1 MKQKL
6 LKLKALLVV
15 LMMAVG
21 FGQAWADDEV
31 YKTALFG
38 STYNSGGVSSY
49 TASWYATNDGF
60 RVNLLNWNNNNNG
73 WSYVKAG
80 SKKTASV
87 ASITTNAAI
96 DEAVTKVVLTI
107 DAVTASKINSVTLYS
122 GDTSSDIST
131 EEGSFTVSAGAQ
143 TVTISTPSKDR
154 FYKIVADCA
163 SGSSNGLITVSKIEF
178 YKKVSVDPGKTE
190 TTTAFDG
197 ESSYDV
203 ELGEEFVGPTATVS
217 DGTSVIGG
225 ASVTYSS
232 SNTAVATVDA
242 TTGAVTLVGAGETTI
257 TASYEGDETYA
268 SSSAS
273 YELTVTKP
281 VPVFAS
287 LEELVADENV
297 ESGDIV
303 NVSFQNVEIKS
314 VYVSSAQKRQG
325 IYFNIQKGDND
336 IEIYYS
342 AEEVPETW
350 VAGGTVSGTMQ
361 CPWKDYKG
369 TWELAPEYNT
379 WSWDNLV
386 YVAPAGAKTTA
397 TIEFTAKSKLEV
409 GSADEFDVT
418 YNGDGVLEVNSTN
431 EDVATVAIEAGHVV
445 VTAIATGTTVIT
457 VSAPETDEYT
467 EASKQYTLTVSPAKQ
482 AFDRNVHKALVAEK
496 DGRYYA
502 AYNTISGSNTYF
514 TVKEVT
520 VYNNKVY
527 FQNDEDASDIAWN
540 ITIDDTDATK
550 ATVQNLYGDYLVL
563 GTKTAVSLSSNEN
576 ELYANEDGGFY
587 YASDGRGFAY
597 NPNAPRM
604 AGYNVGGGY
613 PAAKAMSFAGDED
626 APMRITSAGWATFYA
641 PFPVAIPEGV
651 TAYTGTMMDDWIQL
665 NELTEGCIP
674 AATGVVVAKAVEG
687 DAFVA
692 SLTPVD
698 FVPSVPV
705 SSCYT
710 GNTTGAIMNVSVG
723 DYLLQK
729 NFDDEK
735 KEDVVGWYK
744 VSGEGFT
751 LAPNRC
757 YLSKDDVPAPNQSRT
772 FFGFAPDDA
781 TGINS
786 IATEAKTKAD
796 GKYIV
801 KGQIVVVKAGKAYNM
816 NGTEV
821 K

>member
-1 MKQKL
+1 
-6 LKLKALLVV
+6 
-15 LMMAVG
+15 MMAVG
-21 FGQAWADDEV
+21 FGQAWADTGTITLTNIGAELVNSYNTTMATTTVEATEGGEYELNYFQGKKQGSAILIQKNQGAFISNSTPIPGEIISVEV
-31 YKTALFG
+31 HINSGASSKTTYHCAFSTSECTSVYTEG
-38 STYNSGGVSSY
+38 STAVNITGGNSHTFNNNSVSGAQYFCISLGNSNNGQVLGVTVTYEEGGV
-49 TASWYATNDGF
+49 D
-60 RVNLLNWNNNNNG
+60 
-73 WSYVKAG
+73 
-80 SKKTASV
+80 
-87 ASITTNAAI
+87 
-96 DEAVTKVVLTI
+96 
-107 DAVTASKINSVTLYS
+107 
-122 GDTSSDIST
+122 
-131 EEGSFTVSAGAQ
+131 
-143 TVTISTPSKDR
+143 P
-154 FYKIVADCA
+154 
-163 SGSSNGLITVSKIEF
+163 SKIE
-178 YKKVSVDPGKTE
+178 
-190 TTTAFDG
+190 TTTTFNG
-197 ESSYDV
+197 ESSYNV
-203 ELGEEFVGPTATVS
+203 VLGDAFNAPTATVTPE
-217 DGTSVIGG
+217 GLYP
-225 ASVTYSS
+225 TYSS
-232 SNTAVATVDA
+232 SNEAVATVDQ
-242 TTGAVTLVGAGETTI
+242 TTGSVTLLGAGKTTI
-257 TASYEGDETYA
+257 IASYAGDDTYA
-268 SSSAS
+268 PS
-273 YELTVTKP
+273 YDSYTLTVTKP
-281 VPVFAS
+281 IPIFAS
-287 LEELVADENV
+287 LEELAADGTLV
-297 ESGDIV
+297 SGDIV

-729 NFDDEK
+729 QN
-735 KEDVVGWYK
+735 DVVGWYK
-744 VSGEGFT
+744 VEGEGFT

-757 YLSKDDVPAPNQSRT
+757 YLAKGSVSAPNQSRT
-772 FFGFAPDDA
+772 FFGFTPDDA
-781 TGINS
+781 TGISS

>member
-15 LMMAVG
+15 LMMTVG
-21 FGQAWADDEV
+21 FGQAWAEDVTGTITFSNNAVKINAASVQGADDLSNTWQITTV
-31 YKTALFG
+31 GT
-38 STYNSGGVSSY
+38 TSY
-49 TASWYATNDGF
+49 TANSAYYQVGSSSKPAT
-60 RVNLLNWNNNNNG
+60 
-73 WSYVKAG
+73 
-80 SKKTASV
+80 
-87 ASITTNAAI
+87 SITFTTTLPAEQTITSMSAKFGGFNGTAGTITMKVGETTIGTGSLNATS
-96 DEAVTKVVLTI
+96 DVTVSNSSQATGTVLT
-107 DAVTASKINSVTLYS
+107 V
-122 GDTSSDIST
+122 
-131 EEGSFTVSAGAQ
+131 
-143 TVTISTPSKDR
+143 TVTGIAKGVKVYYISYTYSEGGSTKTP
-154 FYKIVADCA
+154 
-163 SGSSNGLITVSKIEF
+163 
-178 YKKVSVDPGKTE
+178 
-190 TTTAFDG
+190 TTTTFNG
-197 ESSYDV
+197 ESSYNV
-203 ELGEEFVGPTATVS
+203 VLGDEFNAPTATVS
-217 DGTSVIGG
+217 PEGLDDP
-225 ASVTYSS
+225 TYSS

-257 TASYEGDETYA
+257 TASYAGDDTYA
-268 SSSAS
+268 SSSDS
-273 YELTVTKP
+273 YTLTVTKP
-281 VPVFAS
+281 IPIFAS
-287 LEELVADENV
+287 LEELAADGTLV
-297 ESGDIV
+297 SGDIV

-729 NFDDEK
+729 QN
-735 KEDVVGWYK
+735 DVVGWYK
-744 VSGEGFT
+744 VEGEGFT

-772 FFGFAPDDA
+772 FFGFTPDDA
-781 TGINS
+781 TGISS